1 MSRRQIEHAYYQFIP
16 SQDKIII
23 PRIVRQDR
31 LMLITNTTAG
41 KVIYNFS
48 DPNLTAYDFEV
59 DNTISYEPKTIITLK
74 YNCSGMSPDDSLA
87 IIVDEAAETVTFTE
101 PLMDAVNKLRVSP
114 PQSLMDTDFEYGVQG
129 SKWEALTLASNYPS
143 FFSRA
148 TGGNS
153 FDLVS
158 IVGDGVSPRST
169 VEVIVSSPAT
179 ELLPGD
185 IISVQDTLNPLSE
198 GTFPVLSVG
207 EDGYSFTYLADGVVD
222 GSLSDGSLTSIS
234 GGGIYDNAHIPGG
247 NNAQGLQGWTANSD
261 GAPESVITITTST
274 AHGLLPGTPILVGSQ
289 NPACQIKGAWR
300 IFNVSSP
307 NSMKFKVNYQ
317 VTNPVI
323 TAGVG
328 LYAKPNGYVQHRP
341 HDGGVILSTTDNV
354 CGVRV
359 IRQTRRNFRYQ
370 SGKSIQFS
378 TGVKFTPTFD
388 VNQISVAGVLQGNQV
403 VTVTTIQD
411 HGMQPGALI
420 RIEGVET
427 AGSYNPWNGDFTVT
441 NVLGTN
447 SFQYIMPLSQNLTA
461 TDQFPGGIDVT
472 VTVYRW
478 EGAATRTGMFNDQNG
493 FFFEYD
499 GRYVYAVRRFTK
511 KELFGKIAVTKFSN
525 TIVGDG
531 TRFRKQLQVG
541 DSIVIKGANYNV
553 IEIASDTNLKISPA
567 YKGES
572 NSTAR
577 YLITQEIRVPQ
588 TEWNMDRMDGE
599 GPSGYTLDPT
609 KMQMAYIDYTWYGAG
624 FIRFGFRTT
633 EGNIFYCHKMA
644 NNNRNT
650 EAYMRSGN
658 LPARYEAI
666 NSPFFSTVL
675 KAGSTGIVGSALNP
689 TEIIMYVDSVKYWPE
704 FGYLIIKDNE
714 NLELCSYTITNTAY
728 NEIAQGYPVNINR
741 RQPMTSYLQ
750 GQAVQLTGT
759 SNSATFLPDN
769 TITNGLGV
777 AQVSVQTITN
787 TCAPVIS
794 HWGSSVIMDGKFDDD
809 KNFIF
814 TAGMQKFVNVQGSG
828 EVITKISSKSASG
841 GTATLTTPTNHQV
854 QVGYPLTVSDVKT
867 NAIVSSI
874 QRTTNTSV
882 TFNTTG
888 NHNFAVGQDV
898 DISGVVFTNRNINN
912 QQVSGAN
919 LLIGNGIRTI
929 QTVPTPTSFT
939 LQIAG
944 IYGYYYP
951 FANINQTFGGVAALP
966 QTNAL
971 STESTTFNGTFT
983 VSAVTSN
990 TIQYSIPFSGTVPS
1004 SIISPNGSAS
1014 QTFGTK
1020 AIPRPL
1026 LSIRVAP
1033 SADNG
1038 IGRNYGK
1045 RETLNTMQLALSSL
1059 GILAQ
1064 GAFLIQGIYNPSSF
1078 PTGVNIP
1085 NDWENIRVPGGSLA
1099 QVIYHDNTGT
1109 PGSTV
1114 TSPITTVS
1122 GGDQAFAFY
1131 TDGTGGQNY
1140 SSTTFDLSK
1149 VKDLGTSILSGD
1161 GNNAAPSYPNG
1172 PDVLTIV
1179 ATNLGLTSGDITA
1192 RLSWTEAQA

>member
-1 MSRRQIEHAYYQFIP
+1 MARRQIEHAYYQFVP
-16 SQDKIII
+16 AENKIIV
-23 PRIVRQDR
+23 PRIIRQDR

-48 DPNLTAYDFEV
+48 DPNLVAFDFEV
-59 DNTISYEPKTIITLK
+59 DNTVGYEPKTIITLK
-74 YNCSGMSPDDSLA
+74 YNCNGMSANDSLA
-87 IIVDEAAETVTFTE
+87 IIVDEPAETTTFTE
-101 PLMDAVNKLRVSP
+101 PLLDAVNKLRVAA

-129 SKWEALTLASNYPS
+129 SKWEALVLATNYPS

-153 FDLVS
+153 FDLNS
-158 IVGDGVSPRST
+158 IIGDGVSPRST
-169 VEVIVSSPAT
+169 ITVNVSSPAT
-179 ELLPGD
+179 ELMPGD
-185 IISVQDTLNPLSE
+185 VISVQDTTNPLAE
-198 GTFPVLSVG
+198 GTFPVLTVSQ
-207 EDGYSFTYLADGVVD
+207 DGYEFTYLANGIVD
-222 GSLSDGSLTSIS
+222 GNISDGSLTSVS

-247 NNAQGLQGWTANSD
+247 NNAQGLQGWSAQSD
-261 GAPESVITITTST
+261 GAAESTITITTST
-274 AHGLLPGTPILVGSQ
+274 AHGLLPGTPILIGTQ
-289 NPACQIKGAWR
+289 NPLCAIAGAWR

-307 NSMKFKVNYQ
+307 NTMKFKVGFQ
-317 VTNPVI
+317 VQNPI
-323 TAGVG
+323 TTSGVG

-388 VNQISVAGVLQGNQV
+388 VDEITVAGVLPGNQT
-403 VTVTTIQD
+403 VTVTTVQD
-411 HGMQPGALI
+411 HGMQPGARI
-420 RIEGVET
+420 RIEGVQT
-427 AGSYNPWNGDFTVT
+427 AGSYNPWNGDFVVT

-447 SFQYIMPLSQNLTA
+447 QFQYVMTLTQALSA
-461 TDQFPGGIDVT
+461 TDQYPGGVDVT
-472 VTVYRW
+472 ITVFAW

-499 GRYVYAVRRFTK
+499 GRYIYAVRRFTK
-511 KELFGKIAVTKFSN
+511 KELFGKVAVTKFSN
-525 TIVGDG
+525 TVTGNG

-541 DSIVIKGANYNV
+541 DQIVIKGANYNV
-553 IEIASDTNLKISPA
+553 IEIASDTNLKITPA

-572 NSTAR
+572 NTTAR
-577 YLITQEIRVPQ
+577 YLLTQEIRVPQ
-588 TEWNMDRMDGE
+588 TEWNIDRMDGE

-633 EGNIFYCHKMA
+633 EGNIMYCHKMP

-666 NSPFFSTVL
+666 NSPFFSTKL
-675 KAGSTGIVGSALNP
+675 KSGSSGIVGSALNP
-689 TEIIMYVDSVKYWPE
+689 TEILMYVDSVKFWPE
-704 FGYLIIKDNE
+704 EGYLVIKDNA
-714 NLELCSYTITNTAY
+714 NVELCSYTITDTAY

-741 RQPMTSYLQ
+741 RQPITSYLQ
-750 GQAVQLTGT
+750 GQATQLTGT

-769 TITNGLGV
+769 TITNGTGI

-794 HWGSSVIMDGKFDDD
+794 HWGSSVIMDGRFDDD

-814 TAGMQKFVNVQGSG
+814 TAGMQKFMNIQGSG
-828 EVITKISSKSASG
+828 EVVTKISSKSSTG
-841 GTATLTTPTNHQV
+841 GTATLTTPTTHQV
-854 QVGYPLTVSDVKT
+854 QVGYPIKVSDVRT
-867 NAIVSSI
+867 TALIAST
-874 QRTTNTSV
+874 QRTSTTSI
-882 TFNTTG
+882 TLTTTG
-888 NHNFAVGQDV
+888 NHNFAVGQEV
-898 DISGVVFTNRNINN
+898 TLSNVLLSNRALNGSVV
-912 QQVSGAN
+912 QGAITSILN
-919 LLIGNGIRTI
+919 GNRTI
-929 QTVPTPTSFT
+929 VSTPTTTSFT
-939 LQIAG
+939 VNLAG
-944 IYGYYYP
+944 TYGYTL
-951 FANINQTFGGVAALP
+951 QVQG
-966 QTNAL
+966 TNATAL
-971 STESTTFNGTFT
+971 EETTFNGDFT

-1004 SIISPNGSAS
+1004 SIVTPQGSAS
-1014 QTFGTK
+1014 QSFGTT

-1045 RETLNTMQLALSSL
+1045 RETLNTMQLQLQSL

-1085 NDWENIRVPGGSLA
+1085 SDWEYQRVPGGSLA
-1099 QVIYHDNTGT
+1099 QVIYHDHTGT

-1114 TSPITTVS
+1114 TNPVTTFT

-1131 TDGTGGQNY
+1131 TDGTGGTNY

-1149 VKDLGTSILSGD
+1149 VRDLGTSILSGD
-1161 GNNAAPSYPNG
+1161 GNPDAPGYPNG
-1172 PDVLTIV
+1172 PDILTIV
-1179 ATNLGLTSGDITA
+1179 ATNLGLTSGDISA